1 MNPSHH
7 GQGLVLVLLVV
18 ELGRLLLDVGRLFG
32 IHRGRLVHL
41 RRRLRLLA
49 GRLVHLGRRLGL
61 LASAARSAV
70 ATRVGH
76 SQSVQLWRALVMFGG
91 RALSCV
97 LISIQRQEYH
107 FQHQVAVHL
116 QDDTRR

>member
-7 GQGLVLVLLVV
+7 GEGFVLVLLVV
-18 ELGRLLLDVGRLFG
+18 EIGRLRLDVGRLVG
-32 IHRGRLVHL
+32 IHR
-41 RRRLRLLA
+41 

-76 SQSVQLWRALVMFGG
+76 SQSVQLW
-91 RALSCV
+91 
-97 LISIQRQEYH
+97 
-107 FQHQVAVHL
+107 
-116 QDDTRR
+116 